1 MCGLKGYTLYID
13 INRYNRLVV
22 VHPRIIV
29 VTNESRRKNGV
40 IHFNL
45 YYCIILAETIW
56 NKLHQYQKDCRI

>member
-13 INRYNRLVV
+13 INRYYRLV

-29 VTNESRRKNGV
+29 VQYSNKCESRKNGV

-45 YYCIILAETIW
+45 YTTC
-56 NKLHQYQKDCRI
+56 

>member
-29 VTNESRRKNGV
+29 ITNESRRKNGV

-45 YYCIILAETIW
+45 YYYTC
-56 NKLHQYQKDCRI
+56 

>member
-13 INRYNRLVV
+13 INRYNRLV

-45 YYCIILAETIW
+45 YYYTNIYET
-56 NKLHQYQKDCRI
+56 KQSKKYYF